1 MTQLTLHLPKH
12 KNGNGSHGRRER
24 DIGSVSPPASD
35 RTNIRKAVFERM
47 VGNLI
52 QKLDMVA
59 DRIPPDELG
68 GANEAIKSINE
79 VVEFLDDLRRG

>member
-1 MTQLTLHLPKH
+1 MTY
-12 KNGNGSHGRRER
+12 
-24 DIGSVSPPASD
+24 IGSVSPPASV

-68 GANEAIKSINE
+68 GGQ
-79 VVEFLDDLRRG
+79 RGDQEHQ